1 MPPYSCA
8 GEHGRLATIFSAA
21 EPPACLRTRYF
32 FKSDA
37 MHEVPG
43 FTGDLARV
51 VQATFIGYSEDDG
64 EILVWS

>member
-1 MPPYSCA
+1 MILS
-8 GEHGRLATIFSAA
+8 L
-21 EPPACLRTRYF
+21 PASF